1 MSIAAIEDYLVA
13 QVKAAFDGRLKAVES
28 LPADWDNDTF
38 KRLLRQTPGV
48 FVVFGGGQRDSSET
62 DDGRVV
68 IQGKWGLIAA
78 TTHASGELARR
89 RGDNREIGAYEI
101 VERLCDLF
109 EGHDVPDQGALSFV
123 GIENLFTGDLEK
135 QGAAIYGVE
144 FTLPMYVTAGQSG
157 VSLDNF
163 VTFHADFDT
172 APQDGQI
179 DAADTVQLEQ

>member
-48 FVVFGGGQRDSSET
+48 FVVFGGGQRDATDT

-68 IQGKWGLIAA
+68 IQGKWGFIAA

-89 RGDNREIGAYEI
+89 RGDAREIGAYEI
-101 VERLCDLF
+101 VERLCDLL
-109 EGHDVPDQGALSFV
+109 EGHEVPEQGVLTLV

-144 FTLPMYVTAGQSG
+144 FTMPMYVTAGQSAG
-157 VSLDNF
+157 FLDDF
-163 VTFHADFDT
+163 VTFHADIDT

-179 DAADTVQLEQ
+179 EAADTVQLEQ